1 MPDDGGAI
9 LESGAYRM
17 ELTVPESAVD
27 ENRHANNVAYV
38 QWMQDVAIRHAA
50 AAGCIRETHAR
61 GATWVVRSHTVEYLR
76 PAFAGD
82 RLAVETWVVDVRRA
96 RSKRRYRFLR
106 AEDGRL
112 VARGE
117 TEWVYVDAASG
128 RPRDIPRDV
137 IEVFR
142 LLPEGPAA

>member
-1 MPDDGGAI
+1 MPDDGAI

-17 ELTVPESAVD
+17 EFTVPESAVD
-27 ENRHANNVAYV
+27 ENRHVNNVAYV
-38 QWMQDVAIRHAA
+38 HWMQDVAVRHAA

-61 GATWVVRSHTVEYLR
+61 GATWVVRSHSVEYLR
-76 PAFAGD
+76 PAFAGE
-82 RLAVETWVVDVRRA
+82 RLAVETWVADARRA

-106 AEDGRL
+106 AGDDRL
-112 VARGE
+112 LVSGE

-128 RPRDIPRDV
+128 RPRDIPREV

-142 LLPEGPAA
+142 LLPDGPAP